1 MINYFDAD
9 ELEKNHLR
17 KEPHEYSS
25 TVWYI
30 YDKRQEKSLPVRVIK
45 EIPFEHTQ
53 LYREIQYED
62 NPHIVKIL
70 DVARLDEKFILEM
83 EYANGIVIGEF
94 IEELWQNRLQ
104 CPMEERIDLALQ
116 ICGGL
121 KTCHTLGIVHRDISE
136 NNVILTKS
144 GDSWQTVLIDFGNLH
159 KIRAD
164 AKKDTTAVGTIG
176 YAAPEQLGYSASD
189 SATDIYAVGVLMCR
203 LFTGKGRE
211 GVEEIENDT
220 VRNIIKR
227 CIRLEKN
234 ERYRDIDSLMADL
247 RNASRFFRKW
257 EKKSENR
264 IVDSLLQFMDEEFN
278 IDFANAFLETPDPIP
293 MPIYVVLMASIL
305 IAFVLAWFLPW
316 YFLPVCYFPYQYIV
330 GGYFKKRLEGIR
342 FYYPFSQKMSEISKS
357 INLLLTV
364 NQIQYEVLNESEMRI
379 DLEGRSYIV
388 KVDLESQCLGISSD
402 WGLKLADIKLA
413 FCMMEDFGKIV
424 YLFQHLYRW

>member
-1 MINYFDAD
+1 M
-9 ELEKNHLR
+9 
-17 KEPHEYSS
+17 
-25 TVWYI
+25 
-30 YDKRQEKSLPVRVIK
+30 
-45 EIPFEHTQ
+45 
-53 LYREIQYED
+53 
-62 NPHIVKIL
+62 
-70 DVARLDEKFILEM
+70 
-83 EYANGIVIGEF
+83 
-94 IEELWQNRLQ
+94 
-104 CPMEERIDLALQ
+104 
-116 ICGGL
+116 
-121 KTCHTLGIVHRDISE
+121 
-136 NNVILTKS
+136 
-144 GDSWQTVLIDFGNLH
+144 VLIDFGNLH

-293 MPIYVVLMASIL
+293 MPCS
-305 IAFVLAWFLPW
+305 
-316 YFLPVCYFPYQYIV
+316 C
-330 GGYFKKRLEGIR
+330 R
-342 FYYPFSQKMSEISKS
+342 
-357 INLLLTV
+357 T
-364 NQIQYEVLNESEMRI
+364 
-379 DLEGRSYIV
+379 
-388 KVDLESQCLGISSD
+388 
-402 WGLKLADIKLA
+402 
-413 FCMMEDFGKIV
+413 
-424 YLFQHLYRW
+424 YRR